1 MAEDGFVF
9 RSGRFELPPARLI
22 LPVVGWREWLALPEL
37 GVDWVKAKIDTG
49 ARTSALHA
57 FNVSAFTERGESWV
71 RFEVHP
77 WQRDNVQSIIAT
89 APLVEMRHI
98 RSSNGK
104 EELRPVIATVVR
116 LADVSFVAEITLTR
130 RDVMGFRMLLG
141 RQAIR
146 DRFLIDPGRSYR
158 GTRPKRRASTKTA

>member
-9 RSGRFELPPARLI
+9 RSSRLELPPGRLD

-57 FNVSAFTERGESWV
+57 FNVSRFTQHGEPWI

-77 WQRDNVQSIIAT
+77 WQRDNARSIIAT

-104 EELRPVIATVVR
+104 EELRPVIAATVR
-116 LADVSFVAEITLTR
+116 LANVSFVAEITLTR

-146 DRFLIDPGRSYR
+146 DRFLVDPGRSYR
-158 GTRPKRRASTKTA
+158 GIKPLRRTTAKTA